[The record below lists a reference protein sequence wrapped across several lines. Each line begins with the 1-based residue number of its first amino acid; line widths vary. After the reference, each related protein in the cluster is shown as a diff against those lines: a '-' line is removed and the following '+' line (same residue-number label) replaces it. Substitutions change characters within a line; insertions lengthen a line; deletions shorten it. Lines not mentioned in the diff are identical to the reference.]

1 MGRRVNIPSWL
12 PESLA
17 DALYSYCMVQAG
29 HISKA
34 NFSLFSLKTLNILS
48 LWLKSP
54 TMERFTEPR
63 LLPDLPSFLLGRN
76 THGII
81 DWIRWSLVRWSLD
94 GEDLRR
100 KCTRRI
106 LPAVWDLLETRIREH
121 PNEAREVD
129 QYGCLPIHRVFH
141 RPLDQEQSNA
151 APVSLVE
158 LLIQLHIEGLHV
170 QDNSGSVPLHY
181 ALYHPH
187 MRTWTAFMQS
197 FATAM

>member
-1 MGRRVNIPSWL
+1 MVSVTLHGAPSQHQCRHNENGPL
-12 PESLA
+12 
-17 DALYSYCMVQAG
+17 CTRTVQSELLTFLIKDTKYIVTMAQV
-29 HISKA
+29 A
-34 NFSLFSLKTLNILS
+34 NNGEIQ
-48 LWLKSP
+48 
-54 TMERFTEPR
+54 PR
-63 LLPDLPSFLLGRN
+63 LLPDLPSFLLGRS

-81 DWIRWSLVRWSLD
+81 NWIRWSLD

-106 LPAVWDLLETRIREH
+106 LPAVWDLLEMRIREH

-129 QYGCLPIHRVFH
+129 RYGCLLIHRVFH

-158 LLIQLHIEGLHV
+158 LLIELHIEGLHV
-170 QDNSGSVPLHY
+170 QDNVGSVPLHY

-187 MRTWTAFMQS
+187 MRTWTAFVQS